1 MLLAPT
7 HEEEITQ
14 LAAQNINSYRQ
25 LPLRLYQ
32 IGPKFRNEARPKGG
46 LLRCREFLMKD
57 LYTFDVTENAAVTTY
72 NEVCAAYDRIF
83 ARLEIS
89 AIKAKASS
97 GAIGGIHSH
106 EYHIP
111 CESGQDT
118 VLRCEKCNFT
128 GNSEVFF
135 ESKCT
140 QCGSSELRDVRA
152 LEIGHTFLLGERYS
166 RALDAKFKD
175 SQGKPQFMQMGCF
188 GIGVSRLM
196 AAIVEASH
204 DENGIIW
211 PKAVSPFDAYVI
223 PLSSTLESYS
233 LPAEFQSC
241 LLDDRENLSFSR
253 KFKDAQLSGIPNI
266 LVLGSSRSADGVEI
280 YSRAEKHVN
289 KSISA

>member
-14 LAAQNINSYRQ
+14 LVAQNINSYRQ

-57 LYTFDVTENAAVTTY
+57 LYTFDCSQEASITTY
-72 NEVCAAYDRIF
+72 NEVCEAYDKIF
-83 ARLEIS
+83 VRLGIS
-89 AIKAKASS
+89 SIKAKASS
-97 GAIGGIHSH
+97 GAIGGSHSH
-106 EYHIP
+106 EYHIS

-118 VLRCEKCNFT
+118 VLHCQNCSFA
-128 GNSEVFF
+128 GNSEVFSD
-135 ESKCT
+135 SKCSN
-140 QCGSSELRDVRA
+140 CGSIELKDIRA
-152 LEIGHTFLLGERYS
+152 LEIGHTFLLGEKYS

-175 SQGKPQFMQMGCF
+175 QQGKQQLMQMGCF

-196 AAIVEASH
+196 AAIVEANH
-204 DENGIIW
+204 DETGIIW
-211 PKAVSPFDAYVI
+211 PKAVAPFHAYVI
-223 PLSSTLESYS
+223 PLASKHDSCS
-233 LPAEFQSC
+233 LPAEFQTC

-266 LVLGSSRSADGVEI
+266 IFLGSSRSANGIEI
-280 YSRAEKHVN
+280 YSRTEIKA
-289 KSISA
+289 